1 MLISTLTST
10 VALPAGVELGGYGAV
25 RPSRQASDALEING
39 LRFSCSDN
47 GKRVSLVSLDTLY
60 PGDLVHRFGDAD
72 DTYLFAASHT
82 HTAPMLDSAKA
93 GIGAVDARALD
104 AHADVILGREWCE
117 REVDAVALF
126 STTVDVPIYRRRD
139 NPDHALNRALT
150 AYCGMYPNPREAID
164 RSLHL
169 LALMAGD
176 EPVAVMIWHSCHPT
190 SRSDLHQVSADYVA
204 AIRRGVR
211 ERFGRTT
218 PCLFLQGCAGDI
230 RPDSRSR
237 RIEWM
242 PDSILNTC
250 FLNPTS
256 PQEQDRID
264 DQYFR
269 AILNAT
275 EMERKPL
282 DSLRTDSQ
290 RYKLTDGRV
299 GEVPSIVVGEHYWLD
314 FLPFEVSH
322 RYWLE
327 ARNASPRRFLVS
339 CSGEVQGYLP
349 HPTQM
354 RAGGYEVDGSRV
366 LVGASERFT
375 LADGGWW

>member
-1 MLISTLTST
+1 MLISTLTSA
-10 VALPAGVELGGYGAV
+10 VALPVGVELGGYGAV
-25 RPSRQASDALEING
+25 RPSREASDALEING
-39 LRFSCSDN
+39 LRFSCADN

-60 PGDLVHRFGDAD
+60 PGDLVERFRD
-72 DTYLFAASHT
+72 DDETYLFAASHT

-93 GIGAVDARALD
+93 GIGAVDPRALD
-104 AHADVILGREWCE
+104 AHVDVISGTQWRE
-117 REVDAVALF
+117 REVDAVTLF

-139 NPDHALNRALT
+139 NPNHALNRALT
-150 AYCGMYPNPREAID
+150 AHCGMYPNSREAID

-169 LALMAGD
+169 LALMEGD
-176 EPVAVMIWHSCHPT
+176 EAVCVLIWHSCHPT
-190 SRSDLHQVSADYVA
+190 SRSDLKQVSADYVA

-211 ERFGRTT
+211 ARFGPAT

-230 RPDSRSR
+230 RPDSRSK
-237 RIEWM
+237 RIKWL
-242 PDSILNTC
+242 PNSDLNTC

-264 DQYFR
+264 DQYFH
-269 AILNAT
+269 AVLAAT
-275 EMERKPL
+275 EIERKPL
-282 DSLRTDSQ
+282 DTLRCDS
-290 RYKLTDGRV
+290 RPYRLTNGRV
-299 GEVPSIVVGEHYWLD
+299 GEIPSMVVGESYWLD

-327 ARNASPRRFLVS
+327 ARNASPRRFIVS

-366 LVGASERFT
+366 LVGAPERFT
-375 LADGGWW
+375 LADRGWW